1 MTEVRGGGRLDDSG
15 PCVVLATP
23 SMLQSGLSREL
34 FDAWCEDPRNGIV
47 ICDFAVQ
54 GTLAREIQSSPS
66 HVITKAG
73 AKVWLTPLSPSG
85 SVACRH
91 PHMIALAST
100 FSIAVQRLLLRVGD
114 CLTHCNGC
122 FWTLPMTLGGRLTQ
136 QGRSPQ
142 SCGRAPCM

>member
-73 AKVWLTPLSPSG
+73 AKVWPIPCLHQALWLAVALKLDLLPALQHSCAATPAAYWRLSDSP
-85 SVACRH
+85 
-91 PHMIALAST
+91 
-100 FSIAVQRLLLRVGD
+100 Q
-114 CLTHCNGC
+114 
-122 FWTLPMTLGGRLTQ
+122 WTLPDTSYGLGDRLNPA
-136 QGRSPQ
+136 RWEL
-142 SCGRAPCM
+142 

>member
-1 MTEVRGGGRLDDSG
+1 MQSMRVMSSGTSIPAALISYISVCLAMQTSDNPFKLRYVTEVRGGGRLDDSG

-73 AKVWLTPLSPSG
+73 AKVWLTPCL
-85 SVACRH
+85 H
-91 PHMIALAST
+91 QALWH
-100 FSIAVQRLLLRVGD
+100 AVT
-114 CLTHCNGC
+114 LT
-122 FWTLPMTLGGRLTQ
+122 
-136 QGRSPQ
+136 
-142 SCGRAPCM
+142 

>member
-73 AKVWLTPLSPSG
+73 AKAWPIPCVQQALWHAVGLKHDLFSAQPCSSTAAYWRLSDS
-85 SVACRH
+85 SQWACQGT
-91 PHMIALAST
+91 SD
-100 FSIAVQRLLLRVGD
+100 G
-114 CLTHCNGC
+114 
-122 FWTLPMTLGGRLTQ
+122 LGNKLFPAR
-136 QGRSPQ
+136 
-142 SCGRAPCM
+142 